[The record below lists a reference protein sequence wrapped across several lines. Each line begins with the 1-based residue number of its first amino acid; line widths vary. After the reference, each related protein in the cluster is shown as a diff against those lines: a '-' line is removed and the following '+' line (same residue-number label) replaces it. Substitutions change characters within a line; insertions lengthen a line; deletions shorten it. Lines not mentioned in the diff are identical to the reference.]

1 MTAQDEQPI
10 IWCELSHDTRRLI
23 EEYAEDLRRA
33 AFTIGNHGLTETDFW
48 ASGLFQSA
56 IERLRGTQSATTD
69 VKRDFIARMLTYM
82 KQHDYISDWQFS
94 GAGERHDY
102 EVYIGE
108 RTCIIEAKGCLD
120 GNNTAIFERPANA
133 DEFIIWSLCQNPG
146 SDPRHNAWSGIHTR
160 LSADVIHR
168 RQIVNAVIIWDML
181 CGTPGR
187 MCPKV
192 LRDPQRAT
200 EIDGRTIP
208 PPCIYL
214 FPPTVPDPRN
224 NPSPRSGKLQDVVFA
239 ERLYQAFHCTETDVV
254 QVKIEAKM
262 QASDILR
269 RTLYTRAGV
278 QIKESKWT
286 KLKRAK

>member
-108 RTCIIEAKGCLD
+108 RTCIIEAKDALMGIIQRFLND
-120 GNNTAIFERPANA
+120 LQMLMSLSSGHYVKILGLIHGIMPGQV
-133 DEFIIWSLCQNPG
+133 FILVLAPMSFIG
-146 SDPRHNAWSGIHTR
+146 GR
-160 LSADVIHR
+160 LSMRSLSGTCYVALQAGCVRKYCVIRNEQR
-168 RQIVNAVIIWDML
+168 R
-181 CGTPGR
+181 
-187 MCPKV
+187 
-192 LRDPQRAT
+192 
-200 EIDGRTIP
+200 
-208 PPCIYL
+208 
-214 FPPTVPDPRN
+214 
-224 NPSPRSGKLQDVVFA
+224 
-239 ERLYQAFHCTETDVV
+239 
-254 QVKIEAKM
+254 
-262 QASDILR
+262 
-269 RTLYTRAGV
+269 
-278 QIKESKWT
+278 
-286 KLKRAK
+286 